1 MKSEPSR
8 PARAWKNP
16 LKELLHQ
23 GQPALGVVI
32 TANNLEAAAR
42 LATLGFDFLWLEME
56 HSPLSLETVRHIVL
70 ATRGLPAVP
79 LARPP
84 VNELWTAKRLLD
96 SGVLGIIFPFTG
108 SADLARRAVA
118 ACRYPPAGLRGSG
131 ADLARFRWSEP
142 ENYYD
147 FADENVLV
155 VAVVENAEGLA
166 QIDEIAATP
175 GLDVLFIGTS
185 DLSFSL
191 GLRGRQQHRRL
202 EAAVAKIAAA
212 GKRQGKILGRP
223 ARSPEEIRRFRAQ
236 GFQFFMTGTE
246 LDFLE
251 AGVRQF
257 LKLLRRTRRPA
268 AGAELYT
275 T

>member
-1 MKSEPSR
+1 
-8 PARAWKNP
+8 
-16 LKELLHQ
+16 
-23 GQPALGVVI
+23 
-32 TANNLEAAAR
+32 
-42 LATLGFDFLWLEME
+42 
-56 HSPLSLETVRHIVL
+56 
-70 ATRGLPAVP
+70 
-79 LARPP
+79 
-84 VNELWTAKRLLD
+84 
-96 SGVLGIIFPFTG
+96 
-108 SADLARRAVA
+108 
-118 ACRYPPAGLRGSG
+118 
-131 ADLARFRWSEP
+131 
-142 ENYYD
+142 
-147 FADENVLV
+147 V

-202 EAAVAKIAAA
+202 EAAVARIAAA
-212 GKRQGKILGRP
+212 GKREGKILGRP

-246 LDFLE
+246 LDFLA

-257 LKLLRRTRRPA
+257 LKPLRRTRRPP
-268 AGAELYT
+268 AGAEIYT